1 VGIVAVAVSA
11 LGSLLPGWTDLGM
24 WHWVVLVG
32 ALVSFAALV
41 PQHDVSVR
49 GRDVHLVI
57 GVDGFAGE
65 VRIQ

>member
-1 VGIVAVAVSA
+1 
-11 LGSLLPGWTDLGM
+11 M
-24 WHWVVLVG
+24 WHWVVFVD